1 MAERGRTKS
10 KRSAAPWIVLVL
22 LGLGVF
28 AGVKS
33 GWVGYGWAQLKS
45 SLFPRDE
52 ALLEWVPADAMA
64 VAIVDPHQMP
74 LKSLPASSV
83 LRAAFDRTRNDVKK
97 LVGVDLAFDV
107 DKAAVTPNLVVMR
120 GRFDSEAIAEKL
132 SEYRYVKADYAGRSY
147 VVHAGEDA
155 LMVAGDDLLFYGDE
169 AAIKGAIDAK
179 AGVAV
184 AKNDRVVARL
194 ARMGWDEPL
203 VGTVQLSDDRPSV
216 RAVLTGTTGPRA
228 VTFDSQA
235 GQGAPVAFDL
245 RASGGGGFARAHAED
260 LAEGAGDATPRR
272 GPMRSRRSP
281 APTAFP
287 RRCWRSRRPARRST
301 RTAPPAPVDITA
313 RVSAGPRWTRSLRA
327 PQKSEVLLLRRTG
340 RSGSSSAL
348 HTIAPT
354 NWALAGARR
363 RSACR
368 MRASGA

>member
-107 DKAAVTPNLVVMR
+107 DKVAVTPNLVVMR

-228 VTFDSQA
+228 VTFGLKPA
-235 GQGAPVAFDL
+235 KGAPGAFDL
-245 RASGGGGFARAHAED
+245 RASVEAASPRAAED
-260 LAEGAGDATPRR
+260 LAKALETRRAAGADALKAFT
-272 GPMRSRRSP
+272 GSDLATLLAQS
-281 APTAFP
+281 AAGATIHADGTAG
-287 RRCWRSRRPARRST
+287 A
-301 RTAPPAPVDITA
+301 VDITA
-313 RVSAGPRWTRSLRA
+313 RVSADALDALLRA
-327 PQKSEVLLLRRTG
+327 AEKSDVLLPTYRTI
-340 RSGSSSAL
+340 RL
-348 HTIAPT
+348 YQLFAPA
-354 NWALAGARR
+354 N
-363 RSACR
+363 
-368 MRASGA
+368 